1 MFLLWSAV
9 VQSKIIGPGRGV
21 GLVGS
26 SLTLTCS
33 TDSNKD
39 VCWEYYPNDE
49 SIPQTIFTGRHVTR
63 QYAATHHVS
72 SSADGSVSL
81 TLLRAQLSDAGV
93 YQCRECSTV
102 HSADTDVIV
111 LGRHSFIHSYSFIHI
126 RLIEKVVRTK
136 LVIRIQPQG

>member
-1 MFLLWSAV
+1 MLCYVMFVLWSAV
-9 VQSKIIGPGRGV
+9 VQTRIIGPGRGV

-39 VCWEYYPNDE
+39 VCWEYYPNHE

-63 QYAATHHVS
+63 QYRATHRVS
-72 SSADGSVSL
+72 SIDGNVSL
-81 TLLRAQLSDAGV
+81 TILKTQLSDAGM

-102 HSADTDVIV
+102 HSADIDVIL
-111 LGRHSFIHSYSFIHI
+111 LGKQFTSSA
-126 RLIEKVVRTK
+126 
-136 LVIRIQPQG
+136 